1 MGRKEIAMFLAAL
14 ILAMIVVV
22 AVDARNKRRQYLRK
36 QKYVWPPQVRLVAFC
51 LPLVNRALSVP

>member
-22 AVDARNKRRQYLRK
+22 AVDARNKRRQYLRT
-36 QKYVWPPQVRLVAFC
+36 QK
-51 LPLVNRALSVP
+51 